1 MNKLHGIVIMTPNCW
16 QCIKLELHKIHKI
29 LELVMWKML
38 LKVHIKVVEIN
49 LSELNCCHKI
59 INEVIFILSKF
70 VQILHFLKHRQH
82 TCQSHNYFHITKQFI
97 VSGNNWVSRKI
108 LGHFHNN
115 KLLLRYLYFRR
126 GQHWDPLCLNVFQK
140 FQTPWLSQLGALQ
153 MFFGGLIV
161 VNVHRRKQTFYL
173 RNKC

>member
-1 MNKLHGIVIMTPNCW
+1 
-16 QCIKLELHKIHKI
+16 
-29 LELVMWKML
+29 
-38 LKVHIKVVEIN
+38 
-49 LSELNCCHKI
+49 
-59 INEVIFILSKF
+59 
-70 VQILHFLKHRQH
+70 
-82 TCQSHNYFHITKQFI
+82 
-97 VSGNNWVSRKI
+97 
-108 LGHFHNN
+108 
-115 KLLLRYLYFRR
+115 LYFRR